1 LSPITPQRSICKPP
15 LKKLRRD
22 SGADSPYCGH
32 ARCDHPDRTNRRRL
46 MEGHSVLPQALVYL
60 AAGVISVPI
69 AKRLG
74 LGSVLGYLAA
84 GVAVGPFAL
93 DLVGAPGDV
102 NHVAEFG
109 VVILLF
115 LIGLEVRPALLWRLR
130 TAIFGLGGAQ
140 LGGAPAAPRAAA
152 GLALGLDWRTA
163 VAAGLILAISS
174 TAIVLQ
180 SLEEKGLRQ
189 GAVGEAAF
197 GVLLFQDLAVIPLF
211 AFLPLLATHAAT
223 GGAQAATDGSM
234 LLDGVPGWVRAL
246 AVMAAVG
253 AVVVG
258 GRYLTRPIFRFIAA
272 ARLREI
278 FTASALLLVVG
289 VAALMQ
295 LVGLSPALGAFLAG
309 VVLAESEFRRE
320 LETDIEPFRGLLLGL
335 FFITVGAGLDFAVV
349 LQRPVLLLGL
359 VAGLMLVKTVAMA
372 AVGRLF
378 GISGRD
384 SLTSAVALAQG
395 GEFAFVLLGFV
406 LGAGVLGA
414 DLAKLLTAVVAV
426 SMAATPVAMA
436 LYERLVLNRRP
447 DQAEPEAAV
456 FDEGAPDVIVAG
468 FGRFGQI
475 AGRLLVANGFTTVT
489 LDSSIEQIELLR
501 RFGRKV
507 FYGDASRLDL
517 LRTAGADKAKLL
529 LVAINDREKATDLVE
544 TARQAFPNLTIL
556 ARAWDRR
563 HAYDLLANG
572 AHEVERE
579 TFESSLAMGRKALRQ
594 LGLSER
600 RATQAAN
607 VFRRTDLELFHKL
620 APLAG
625 EEERYLLA
633 TRESRDTMDRL
644 LRSEMEQL
652 AVDEAGQA
660 DDMSSLAVPETSDA
674 DDMPSVALPEADEET
689 V

>member
-1 LSPITPQRSICKPP
+1 
-15 LKKLRRD
+15 
-22 SGADSPYCGH
+22 
-32 ARCDHPDRTNRRRL
+32 
-46 MEGHSVLPQALVYL
+46 MEGRPILLQALVYL

-74 LGSVLGYLAA
+74 LGSVLGYLVA
-84 GVAVGPFAL
+84 GVVVGPFAL
-93 DLVGAPGDV
+93 DLVGAAGDV
-102 NHVAEFG
+102 MRVAEFG

-115 LIGLEVRPALLWRLR
+115 LIGLEVRPALLWRMR

-140 LGGAPAAPRAAA
+140 MLLTAGGLAAA
-152 GLALGLDWRTA
+152 GLALGLDWRA
-163 VAAGLILAISS
+163 ALAAGLVLAMSS

-197 GVLLFQDLAVIPLF
+197 GVLLFQDLSVVPLF
-211 AFLPLLATHAAT
+211 AFLPLLAVHAAA
-223 GGAQAATDGSM
+223 GGADHAAEAGSI
-234 LLDGVPGWVRAL
+234 LLDGLPGWARAT
-246 AVMAAVG
+246 AVMAAVA

-258 GRYLTRPIFRFIAA
+258 GRYLTRPMFRFIAA

-295 LVGLSPALGAFLAG
+295 LVGQSPALGAFLAG

-335 FFITVGAGLDFAVV
+335 FFITVGAGLDLGVV
-349 LQRPVLLLGL
+349 LARPGLLLGL
-359 VAGLMLVKTVAMA
+359 VAGLMAVKVAAMTLA
-372 AVGRLF
+372 GRLF
-378 GISGRD
+378 GIAGRD
-384 SLTSAVALAQG
+384 AATAAVALAQG
-395 GEFAFVLLGFV
+395 GEFAFVLLGFT
-406 LGAGVLGA
+406 LGAGVLDA
-414 DLAKLLTAVVAV
+414 DLVKLLTAVVV
-426 SMAATPVAMA
+426 MSMAATPLAMA
-436 LYERLVLNRRP
+436 AYERLVLNRQPRR
-447 DQAEPEAAV
+447 DEPEAAV
-456 FDEGAPDVIVAG
+456 FDERAPDVIVAG

-475 AGRLLVANGFTTVT
+475 AGRLLMANGFRTVT

-517 LRTAGADKAKLL
+517 LRAAGADKARLL

-563 HAYDLLANG
+563 HAYDLLAAG
-572 AHEVERE
+572 AHEAERE
-579 TFESSLAMGRKALRQ
+579 TFESSLAMGRRALGR
-594 LGLSER
+594 LGFSER

-607 VFRRTDLELFHKL
+607 VFRRTDLELFQKL
-620 APLAG
+620 APVAG

-633 TRESRDTMDRL
+633 TRESRETMDRL
-644 LRSEMEQL
+644 LRSEMERL
-652 AVDEAGQA
+652 AVDEADEA
-660 DDMSSLAVPETSDA
+660 SDMSA
-674 DDMPSVALPEADEET
+674 VALSEADEET